1 MFILNSVFVKFYSTH
16 LNLLIYKYFRNSI
29 IIRLHLTEMKRLKSL
44 LPRLCRKKLQQAVGA
59 KLAVGAKQIPIT
71 KAMLQ
76 TARRVYQRVHTG

>member
-1 MFILNSVFVKFYSTH
+1 
-16 LNLLIYKYFRNSI
+16 
-29 IIRLHLTEMKRLKSL
+29 MKRLKSL

-76 TARRVYQRVHTG
+76 TARRVYQRVHTGYKPFLRFMPEAIMKRLPNTVQTKQFKK

>member
-1 MFILNSVFVKFYSTH
+1 
-16 LNLLIYKYFRNSI
+16 
-29 IIRLHLTEMKRLKSL
+29 MKRLKSL